1 MDHFHEDTEEKKP
14 YTCILTHTEHFL
26 LSLLQLPSQKAAQEF
41 ILLLLQAIIYHRNT
55 VRNTATTLLGIQITF
70 TLPHWT
76 LHSHQSVLCIENIH
90 SCVENVMSGCQN
102 NLFNSS
108 RTLKPLL
115 RWPSEANLCFFF
127 SLPLALSSS
136 SRVPKILEIII
147 FIHTLFSTFLFH
159 QLVAGS
165 SGDMD

>member
-127 SLPLALSSS
+127 FPPSRSLLLLQGSQNPWNNHFYTYVVFHIL
-136 SRVPKILEIII
+136 VP
-147 FIHTLFSTFLFH
+147 S
-159 QLVAGS
+159 ACGW
-165 SGDMD
+165 